1 MPEREALDVLD
12 AIHSTRAQRY
22 LKPDPIPEAVLWEI
36 LDAAVRGPTGGN
48 NQGWAWL
55 VIRDTATK
63 QEIGRAYEAR
73 IKGAYGYERVSDE
86 ALGTA
91 RITRGGVRE
100 GAVGIDAHNRRG
112 VVHLAEHF
120 AEAPVIVA
128 PVLVEAGATE
138 DTRRAG
144 AGLGS
149 SIYGAVQNLMLAAR
163 AFGVGSVFTWGLDE
177 TSGFNELLGLP
188 EDARVMCLIP
198 LGYLAQGRFSQPR
211 RRPLGEVVHWEH
223 WGEQTVRPEPAETD
237 AGSA

>member
-1 MPEREALDVLD
+1 MPERELLDVLD

-48 NQGWAWL
+48 SQGWAWL
-55 VIRDTATK
+55 VIRDVAIR
-63 QEIGRAYEAR
+63 QEIGRVYEAR
-73 IKGAYGYERVSDE
+73 LKRAYGYERVSDE

-100 GAVGIDAHNRRG
+100 GEVGIDARNRSG
-112 VVHLAEHF
+112 VIHLAERF
-120 AEAPVIVA
+120 AEAPAIVA
-128 PVLVEAGATE
+128 PVLVEAGVAE

-163 AFGVGSVFTWGLDE
+163 AFGIGTVFTWGLDE
-177 TSGFNELLGLP
+177 TSGFNDLLGLP

-211 RRPLGEVVHWEH
+211 RRPLGEVTHWDR
-223 WGEQTVRPEPAETD
+223 WGDQRARPEA
-237 AGSA
+237 AGSGTDGV